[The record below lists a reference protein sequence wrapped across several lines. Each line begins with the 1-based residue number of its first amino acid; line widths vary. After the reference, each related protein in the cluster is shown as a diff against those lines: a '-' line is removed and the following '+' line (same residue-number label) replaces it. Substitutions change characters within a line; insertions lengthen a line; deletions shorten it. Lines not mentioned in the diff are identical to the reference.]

1 MSEMSASDWAAWWG
15 AITASVVLGWD
26 IYKWR
31 KSKSDI
37 RVSASPNM
45 QTLKGGHL
53 ENDKNIFVE
62 VANNGDKTTTL
73 THLVVKHYKN
83 LFDLLRRKPSMQG
96 LVPNPVGNP
105 LPYELAPGKRWT
117 GLIDQKD
124 LEEKSAGL
132 RYLYCGVHHTASKK
146 AKMVRVKFG

>member
-1 MSEMSASDWAAWWG
+1 MSEISASDWAAWWG
-15 AITASVVLGWD
+15 AITASGVLAWD

-31 KSKSDI
+31 KSKSNI

-45 QTLKGGHL
+45 QTLSGGHL
-53 ENDKNIFVE
+53 EDDKKIFVE

-83 LFDLLRRKPSMQG
+83 FFDLLRRKSSMQG
-96 LVPNPVGNP
+96 FVPNPVGNP

-124 LEEKSAGL
+124 LEGKSAGI

-146 AKMVRVKFG
+146 AKMVRAKFD